1 MLWTE
6 LRHEEFAPAREASH
20 GVCILPVG
28 CIEKHGQHLPLG
40 TDAFAAAHIARRA
53 AEKEPAVV
61 FPEMYFGEKT
71 GAGEF
76 DGTVMFSSKLRFD
89 ILTETCSEIGRNGF
103 KKILILNGHGGN
115 SAMLSNFSRS
125 VLESKKDYM
134 VFVSRGVPL
143 SKRCNAILDANF
155 DYLTDEDKESLRDF
169 IVSKKPVGHGCFVE
183 TATAYGLYPHLVRLD
198 KMTEE
203 DGHSNHRFDEFAAHG
218 LETPFLW
225 MANYPNSYTG
235 EAHPINERIAR
246 AMVDVEVAAVAKTI
260 KFLKEETISNEYHKE
275 WCAKQQ

>member
-6 LRHEEFAPAREASH
+6 LRNEEFAPAREAAN

-28 CIEKHGQHLPLG
+28 CIEKHGQHLPIG
-40 TDAFAAAHIARRA
+40 TDAFAAAHIARLA
-53 AEKEPAVV
+53 AEREPAVV

-76 DGTVMFSSKLRFD
+76 DGTVIFSSKLRFD
-89 ILTETCSEIGRNGF
+89 ILTETCREIGRNGF

-115 SAMLSNFSRS
+115 GAMLSNFSRS
-125 VLESKKDYM
+125 VLEEKRDYM
-134 VFVSRGVPL
+134 VFIARGVPL
-143 SKRCNAILDANF
+143 AKRCNAILDANF
-155 DYLTDEDKESLRDF
+155 DYLTDEDKEILRDF
-169 IVSKKPVGHGCFVE
+169 IVSKKLTGHGCFVE

-203 DGHSNHRFDEFAAHG
+203 DGHSTHRFDEFAVHG
-218 LETPFLW
+218 LETPFAW

-235 EAHPINERIAR
+235 EPHPINERIAR

-260 KFLKEETISNEYHKE
+260 KFLKEETVSDEYLKE
-275 WCAKQQ
+275 WSAKQK